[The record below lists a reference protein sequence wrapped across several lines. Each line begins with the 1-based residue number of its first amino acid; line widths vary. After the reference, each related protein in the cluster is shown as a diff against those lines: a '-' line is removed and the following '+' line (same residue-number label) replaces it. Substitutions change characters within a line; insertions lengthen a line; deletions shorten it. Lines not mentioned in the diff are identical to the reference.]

1 MGEIFMKKTKQVLM
15 TTSIIGL
22 FLIAAGLL
30 TSAEPIVEDITVS
43 PEDPEPLSE
52 VTFIATITSN
62 ESLDQVNIIVRE
74 CKKVEG
80 QELCFV
86 DSFNESM
93 SSFENTYR
101 TELTL
106 KHDDATYI
114 KYNLVIKSNGTW
126 YEYDPIQLEL
136 SVETGN
142 GDGTNGNGSNGDNG
156 GNGDD
161 GTPGFE
167 IIPFLI
173 AVVIGVL
180 LFRRKRLR

>member
-1 MGEIFMKKTKQVLM
+1 MI
-15 TTSIIGL
+15 TSMVGL
-22 FLIAAGLL
+22 FLIVAGLL

-43 PEDPEPLSE
+43 PDEPEPESE
-52 VTFIATITSN
+52 VTFIATITSD

-126 YEYDPIQLEL
+126 YEYEPIQLEL
-136 SVETGN
+136 SVEPTNGN
-142 GDGTNGNGSNGDNG
+142 GDGTNGNGSNGGNG
-156 GNGDD
+156 GDGDD

-167 IIPFLI
+167 VIPFLI
-173 AVVIGVL
+173 AIVIGVL